1 MGRKKKRP
9 KKRKLTKKKRME
21 IKELQEKI
29 DWMQGNAPTPSYQR
43 ALEAEKKVSV
53 ALEYFKRK
61 KIKFDGKTIKNI
73 VEFPH
78 WSSEDRSGIDK
89 KIEFQNGEIK
99 IQVKNHWT
107 LAEEKKYQEQGICM
121 VAVWPKEDKEK
132 AKERV
137 FQGISNFLQLK
148 DEERKRGE
156 EERIKKERLEAS
168 VIRKLQRFLKKIFSR
183 ILKLISRKERGE
195 KK

>member
-43 ALEAEKKVSV
+43 ALEAEKKVSA